1 MRKFTGVL
9 MLMLALI
16 CVLVAVGTAINLG
29 FIMTNPDS
37 VSVVNALIGQ
47 FVMIVGALVL
57 SGILYRSGRARL

>member
-1 MRKFTGVL
+1 MRKITGVL
-9 MLMLALI
+9 MLLLALI
-16 CVLVAVGTAINLG
+16 CVLAALGTAINLG

-57 SGILYRSGRARL
+57 AGLLYRSGRSRL